1 MVHGPAVCEHCIAT
15 AQLQPGRKPKREP
28 LSEPELAALFKA
40 VQEWEAWLSAC
51 ETSAPE
57 GFIAARRTGMQGFL
71 VPYVCHYPVLYW
83 WCSPFAAVPQQAW
96 DFAAHLQ
103 AYASVILADRGAGGR

>member
-1 MVHGPAVCEHCIAT
+1 MVTRLAESVSSAGALASVMVHGPAVCEHCIAT

-28 LSEPELAALFKA
+28 LSEPELAALFRA

-57 GFIAARRTGMQGFL
+57 GFIAARRTGVQSFTL
-71 VPYVCHYPVLYW
+71 L
-83 WCSPFAAVPQQAW
+83 
-96 DFAAHLQ
+96 
-103 AYASVILADRGAGGR
+103 

>member
-1 MVHGPAVCEHCIAT
+1 MLVSSLTHLHCSTGFTACVIKLTIRMCSAGALGSVMVHGPAVCEHCIAT

-57 GFIAARRTGMQGFL
+57 GFIAARSTGMQSL
-71 VPYVCHYPVLYW
+71 MSLY
-83 WCSPFAAVPQQAW
+83 
-96 DFAAHLQ
+96 
-103 AYASVILADRGAGGR
+103 